1 MNWLYRISDGEFL
14 HSGPCEQ
21 AYIPGTQGVVA
32 LSRHPQPRTER
43 YDGAGGIRDA
53 TAQEVIDYDAA
64 QLDATAN
71 SQFDSLK
78 TEKAMMLVVRS
89 YCNALKAGTY
99 TTQSLSDL
107 KAAFITAYKS
117 L

>member
-1 MNWLYRISDGEFL
+1 MNWVYRIADGEFL
-14 HSGPCEQ
+14 YGGPFEVTPLAGQ
-21 AYIPGTQGVVA
+21 AILVCP
-32 LSRHPQPRTER
+32 RHPKPRTER

-99 TTQSLSDL
+99 TTQSLGDL
-107 KAAFITAYKS
+107 KAAFIAAYKS

>member
-1 MNWLYRISDGEFL
+1 MNWIYRIADGEFL
-14 HSGPCEQ
+14 YGGPFEVTPLAGQ
-21 AYIPGTQGVVA
+21 AVLICT
-32 LSRHPQPRTER
+32 RHPKTRTER
-43 YDGAGGIRDA
+43 YDGAGGIRAA
-53 TAQEVIDYDAA
+53 TAQEILDYDAA

-78 TEKAMMLVVRS
+78 TEKAMMLVVRA

-99 TTQSLSDL
+99 TTQSLGDL
-107 KAAFITAYKS
+107 KAAFIAAYKS

>member
-1 MNWLYRISDGEFL
+1 VNWIYRIADGEFL
-14 HSGPCEQ
+14 YGGPFEVTPQVGHAVLVC
-21 AYIPGTQGVVA
+21 P
-32 LSRHPQPRTER
+32 RHPIPRTER
-43 YDGAGGIRDA
+43 YDGAGGIRAA
-53 TAQEVIDYDAA
+53 TAQEILDYDAA
-64 QLDATAN
+64 QLDAHAN
-71 SQFDSLK
+71 SQFDTLK